1 MALSKSTIDLTG
13 DVLSQDGRGKN
24 IVMTGGNRGIGWEA
38 LKMMLPLGYHVILG
52 EFSKNR
58 VTGTFK
64 TCILSLQDAEIPTL
78 WMRN

>member
-1 MALSKSTIDLTG
+1 M
-13 DVLSQDGRGKN
+13 LSQDGCGKN

-38 LKMMLPLGYHVILG
+38 LKVMLPLGYHVILG
-52 EFSKNR
+52 EFSRMNR
-58 VTGTFK
+58 VPWTFKTK